1 MRREFEKIDVDN
13 SGTIEIPEL
22 ENAVRK
28 SHINL
33 SEVELKH
40 ILDELD
46 YSKDKTINYTEF
58 IAATIQI
65 QNFLTD

>member
-13 SGTIEIPEL
+13 SGTIEILEL

-28 SHINL
+28 SSINL
-33 SEVELKH
+33 TEEEIKQ
-40 ILDELD
+40 ILNELD